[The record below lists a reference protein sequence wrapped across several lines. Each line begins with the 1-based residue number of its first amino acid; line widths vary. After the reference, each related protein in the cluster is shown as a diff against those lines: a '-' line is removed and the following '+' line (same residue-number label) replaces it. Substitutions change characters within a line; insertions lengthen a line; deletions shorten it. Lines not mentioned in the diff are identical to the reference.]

1 MKFVTFFSRI
11 TDLIQQTHTDRVASH
26 DVQRPTLTMTPQ
38 LQNSLQQQQQQ
49 QQQPH
54 LPPPPSPMP
63 QVDQHK
69 VSDIL
74 RGSNID
80 SIESLASN
88 KDLLSLHNGA
98 WGGQDSQ
105 NAAAGQE
112 KIIRAFGELMRNM
125 ARMKTYIRPSMCK
138 PYGKQSESLQKSEF
152 AFF

>member
-1 MKFVTFFSRI
+1 MNVS
-11 TDLIQQTHTDRVASH
+11 DLIQQAHTDRIPSH
-26 DVQRPTLTMTPQ
+26 DQRPPLTMTSQ
-38 LQNSLQQQQQQ
+38 QNSLQQQQQQ
-49 QQQPH
+49 VH

-80 SIESLASN
+80 NIESMTSS

-98 WGGQDSQ
+98 WGGQESQ
-105 NAAAGQE
+105 NSAGQE

-138 PYGKQSESLQKSEF
+138 PYGKQSESLQKSMYSIRF
-152 AFF
+152 WIFDFF

>member
-1 MKFVTFFSRI
+1 
-11 TDLIQQTHTDRVASH
+11 
-26 DVQRPTLTMTPQ
+26 MTPQ

-49 QQQPH
+49 QPH
-54 LPPPPSPMP
+54 LPPPASPMP

-74 RGSNID
+74 RVSNID

-98 WGGQDSQ
+98 WGGQDPQ

-138 PYGKQSESLQKSEF
+138 PYGKQSESLQKSELLSSIGQSSF
-152 AFF
+152 LIRFLFIHPQLLLIQFNWFSH